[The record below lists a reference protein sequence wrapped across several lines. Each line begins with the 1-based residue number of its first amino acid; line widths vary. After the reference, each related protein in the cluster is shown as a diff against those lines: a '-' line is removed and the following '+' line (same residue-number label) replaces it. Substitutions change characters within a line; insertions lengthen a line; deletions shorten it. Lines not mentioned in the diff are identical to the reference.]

1 MVVSVRS
8 SKLSAICLQCVWLCH
23 GETALVLAENALQIN
38 RFQEPPTSGLMCDL
52 LWSDPIEN
60 FGSEANEQT

>member
-1 MVVSVRS
+1 MVHS
-8 SKLSAICLQCVWLCH
+8 
-23 GETALVLAENALQIN
+23 QIN

-60 FGSEANEQT
+60 FGSEANDQT